1 MSNQRFS
8 VKVSLSIVDAE
19 TKVPFA
25 STTQEWESMSL
36 ASVVAVEKALYDA
49 QGVLL
54 QQSINEITA

>member
-36 ASVVAVEKALYDA
+36 ASVVAVEKALYNA
-49 QGVLL
+49 QGTLL
-54 QQSINEITA
+54 QQSISEITA